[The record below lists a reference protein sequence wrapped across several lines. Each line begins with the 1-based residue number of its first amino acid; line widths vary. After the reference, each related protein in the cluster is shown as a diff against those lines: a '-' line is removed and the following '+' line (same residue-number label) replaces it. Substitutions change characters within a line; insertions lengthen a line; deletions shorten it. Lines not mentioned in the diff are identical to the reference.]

1 MSDALGSVLIV
12 AGPVI
17 AIVVAIGVAALLGF
31 VGYDVVTSRRTQ
43 PAQVVERD
51 ARGVR
56 VPSRE
61 TAQTRIYLE
70 RGVARAFVILGT
82 VFWGSTLFAVIFWY
96 QRGMETLLFA
106 AALPFLMN
114 LACMA
119 VGWYWE
125 RTASVLLV
133 LTSIGAVVWGIANNY
148 EPGVWMLFTVLLIGP
163 MMTAA
168 VLYWLARQGEVA
180 LELRLALHPELTLSP
195 VVESRS

>member
-17 AIVVAIGVAALLGF
+17 AIVFALGVIALLAF
-31 VGYDVVTSRRTQ
+31 VGYDMVTSRHAQ
-43 PAQVVERD
+43 PAQAVVRD

-56 VPSRE
+56 IPSRE

-70 RGVARAFVILGT
+70 RGVARAFLIL
-82 VFWGSTLFAVIFWY
+82 AVVFWY

-163 MMTAA
+163 MLTAA
-168 VLYWLARQGEVA
+168 VLYWMARQGEVA

-195 VVESRS
+195 VVESRD